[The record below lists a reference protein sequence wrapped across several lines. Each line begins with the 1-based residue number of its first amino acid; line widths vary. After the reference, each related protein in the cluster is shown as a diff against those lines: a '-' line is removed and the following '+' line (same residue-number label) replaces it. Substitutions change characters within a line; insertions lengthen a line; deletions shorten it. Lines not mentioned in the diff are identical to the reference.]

1 LLVTSGQLSQL
12 KREDRELSYRVP
24 FIDPRE
30 HYRRI
35 KEEIDFTITDT
46 LAKGDLVLRQQ
57 LHDFE
62 QHLAEFVGVKYAVGV
77 NSCYHALHF
86 SLLAAGIGPGD
97 EVITVG
103 HTFVATVSAIV
114 HAGAK
119 PVLVDVGE
127 DYNLAPDKFE
137 SAVTAKTKA
146 VIPVH
151 LNGRV
156 CEMDRIMAIADRHGI
171 RIIEDAAQ
179 ALGAT
184 FQGRRAGSFGLSGC
198 FSFYPFKSLGGLGDG
213 GAITTND
220 PEIARFVTLVRFNG
234 EDRQTGEF
242 HYHGYTALLDNVQ
255 AAVLDVKLRHLPE
268 WIAHRRFIASLYRA
282 GLQGVEGLR
291 LPHFPGEE
299 YFDSYQNYVIRTE
312 QRDELRQHLKDQGI
326 ETLLHWPK
334 PMWEHKG
341 LGLGNP
347 GLPET
352 ESICRE
358 VISLPMS
365 AETTPEHVE
374 TTVSCIRE
382 FFALRLSASKT
393 AAMQ

>member
-1 LLVTSGQLSQL
+1 M
-12 KREDRELSYRVP
+12 SYRVP

-35 KEEIDFTITDT
+35 KSEIDFAITDT

-57 LHDFE
+57 LRDFE
-62 QHLAEFVGVKYAVGV
+62 QHLAEFVGVKYAIGV

-114 HAGAK
+114 HTGAT
-119 PVLVDVGE
+119 PVLVDVRE

-137 SAVTAKTKA
+137 SAVTPRTKA

-156 CEMDRIMAIADRHGI
+156 CEMDRIAAIAEKHGI
-171 RIIEDAAQ
+171 AIIEDAAQ

-184 FQGRRAGSFGLSGC
+184 FRGKMAGSFGLSGC

-213 GAITTND
+213 GAVTTND
-220 PEIARFVTLVRFNG
+220 AKVARFVTLVRFNG

-242 HYHGYTALLDNVQ
+242 HHHGYTALLDNVQ
-255 AAVLDVKLRHLPE
+255 AAILDVKLRYLPA
-268 WIAHRRFIASLYRA
+268 WIGHRRQIAGLYRE
-282 GLQGVEGLR
+282 GLEGIEGLR
-291 LPHFPGEE
+291 LPHFQGHQ

-312 QRDELRQHLKDQGI
+312 QRSALRQRLKDQGV
-326 ETLLHWPK
+326 ETLVHWPK
-334 PMWEHKG
+334 PMWEHLG
-341 LGLGNP
+341 LGLENP

-352 ESICRE
+352 ESICSE

-374 TTVSCIRE
+374 ITVACIRD
-382 FFALRLSASKT
+382 FFSSRPAALRT
-393 AAMQ
+393 AAADSRGIQ

>member
-1 LLVTSGQLSQL
+1 L
-12 KREDRELSYRVP
+12 EDKDLSYRVP

-35 KEEIDFTITDT
+35 KAEIDFAITDT
-46 LAKGDLVLRQQ
+46 LSKGDLVLRQQ
-57 LHDFE
+57 LRDFE
-62 QHLAEFVGVKYAVGV
+62 QHLADFVGVKYAVGV

-86 SLLAAGIGPGD
+86 SLLAAGVGPGD

-114 HAGAK
+114 HTGAK
-119 PVLVDVGE
+119 AVLVDVRK

-137 SAVTAKTKA
+137 SAVTPKTKA

-156 CEMDRIMAIADRHGI
+156 CEMDRIAAIAERRGI
-171 RIIEDAAQ
+171 AIIEDAAQ

-184 FQGRRAGSFGLSGC
+184 FKGKRAGSFGLSGC

-213 GAITTND
+213 GAVTTND
-220 PEIARFVTLVRFNG
+220 PEVARFATLVRFNG

-242 HYHGYTALLDNVQ
+242 HHHGYTALLDNVQ
-255 AAVLDVKLRHLPE
+255 AAVLGVKLRYLPK
-268 WIAHRRFIASLYRA
+268 WIEHRREIAQLYR
-282 GLQGVEGLR
+282 EGLNGIKGIR
-291 LPHFPGEE
+291 LPHFLGDE

-312 QRDELRQHLKDQGI
+312 QRDALRQFLKDQGV
-326 ETLLHWPK
+326 ETLVHWSK
-334 PMWEHKG
+334 PMWEHKD
-341 LGLGNP
+341 LNLENP

-352 ESICRE
+352 ESICKE

-365 AETTPEHVE
+365 AETTREHVE
-374 TTVSCIRE
+374 IIVGCIRD
-382 FFALRLSASKT
+382 FFASHSAVLRSAS
-393 AAMQ
+393 AD

>member
-1 LLVTSGQLSQL
+1 
-12 KREDRELSYRVP
+12 LSYRVP

-35 KEEIDFTITDT
+35 KDEIDFAITDT

-57 LHDFE
+57 LRDFE
-62 QHLAEFVGVKYAVGV
+62 QHLAEFVGVKYAIGV

-86 SLLAAGIGPGD
+86 SLLAAEIGPGD

-114 HAGAK
+114 HTGAQ
-119 PVLVDVGE
+119 PILVDVRE
-127 DYNLAPDKFE
+127 DYNMAPEKFE
-137 SAVTAKTKA
+137 AAITPNTKA

-156 CEMDRIMAIADRHGI
+156 CDMDQISDTAKKHGLI
-171 RIIEDAAQ
+171 VIEDAAQ

-184 FQGRRAGSFGLSGC
+184 FRGKSAGSLGTAGC

-213 GAITTND
+213 GAVTTDD
-220 PEIARFVTLVRFNG
+220 PEVARFVTLVRFNG

-255 AAVLDVKLRHLPE
+255 AAVLDVKLRHLPA
-268 WIAHRRFIASLYRA
+268 WIEHRRKIAALYRKRLE
-282 GLQGVEGLR
+282 GIEGLR
-291 LPHFPGEE
+291 LPHFAGDQH
-299 YFDSYQNYVIRTE
+299 YDSYQNYVIRTE
-312 QRDELRQHLKDQGI
+312 HRDELRQHLRNEGV
-326 ETLLHWPK
+326 ETLIHWTK
-334 PMWEHKG
+334 PMWEHKR
-341 LGLGNP
+341 LALGNP
-347 GLPET
+347 GLSET
-352 ESICRE
+352 ERLCKE

-365 AETTPEHVE
+365 AETTTVDVE
-374 TTVSCIRE
+374 ITVNCIRD
-382 FFALRLSASKT
+382 FFSVQPISVLADT
-393 AAMQ
+393 AH

>member
-1 LLVTSGQLSQL
+1 M
-12 KREDRELSYRVP
+12 SYRVP

-35 KEEIDFTITDT
+35 KSEIDFAITDT

-57 LHDFE
+57 LRDFE
-62 QHLAEFVGVKYAVGV
+62 QHLAEFVGVKYAIGV

-114 HAGAK
+114 HTGAT
-119 PVLVDVGE
+119 PVLVDVRE
-127 DYNLAPDKFE
+127 DYNLAPDKFD
-137 SAVTAKTKA
+137 SAVTPRTKA
-146 VIPVH
+146 VIAVH

-156 CEMDRIMAIADRHGI
+156 CEMDRIAAIAEKHGI
-171 RIIEDAAQ
+171 AIIEDAAQ

-184 FQGRRAGSFGLSGC
+184 FRGKMAGSFGLSGC

-213 GAITTND
+213 GAVTTND
-220 PEIARFVTLVRFNG
+220 PKVARFATLARFNG

-242 HYHGYTALLDNVQ
+242 HHHGYTALLDNVQ
-255 AAVLDVKLRHLPE
+255 AAVLDVKLRYLPT
-268 WIAHRRFIASLYRA
+268 WIDHRRQIAGLYREGLEGIA
-282 GLQGVEGLR
+282 GLHV
-291 LPHFPGEE
+291 PHFQGHE
-299 YFDSYQNYVIRTE
+299 YFDSYQNYVIRTK
-312 QRDELRQHLKDQGI
+312 QRSALRQRLKDQGV
-326 ETLLHWPK
+326 ETLVHWAK

-341 LGLGNP
+341 LGLENP

-352 ESICRE
+352 ESICSE

-374 TTVSCIRE
+374 ITVACIRD
-382 FFALRLSASKT
+382 FFASRPAALRT
-393 AAMQ
+393 AAADSGGIR

>member
-1 LLVTSGQLSQL
+1 M
-12 KREDRELSYRVP
+12 EDKSLSYRVP

-35 KEEIDFTITDT
+35 KSEIDFAITDT

-57 LHDFE
+57 LRDFE
-62 QHLAEFVGVKYAVGV
+62 KNLAEFVRVKYAVGV

-86 SLLAAGIGPGD
+86 SLLAAGVGPGD

-114 HAGAK
+114 HTGAK
-119 PVLVDVGE
+119 PVLVDVRD
-127 DYNLAPDKFE
+127 DYNMAPDRFE
-137 SAVTAKTKA
+137 AAVTPSTKA

-156 CEMDRIMAIADRHGI
+156 CDMDGIIAIAKKRGLAV
-171 RIIEDAAQ
+171 IEDAAQ

-184 FQGRRAGSFGLSGC
+184 FRGKRAGSFGLAGC

-213 GAITTND
+213 GAVTTDD
-220 PEIARFVTLVRFNG
+220 PEVARFATLVRFNG

-255 AAVLDVKLRHLPE
+255 AAVLDVKLRHLPS
-268 WIAHRRFIASLYRA
+268 WIEHRRKIANLYR
-282 GLQGVEGLR
+282 EGLEGIEGLH
-291 LPHFPGEE
+291 LPHFAGDQ
-299 YFDSYQNYVIRTE
+299 YFDSYQNYVIRTKH
-312 QRDELRQHLKDQGI
+312 RNELRQYLKDQGV
-326 ETLLHWPK
+326 ETLVHWAK
-334 PMWEHKG
+334 PMWEHKD
-341 LGLGNP
+341 LGLENP

-352 ESICRE
+352 EGICRE

-365 AETTPEHVE
+365 AETTPENVDI
-374 TTVSCIRE
+374 TVRCIRA
-382 FFALRLSASKT
+382 FFASRPMPVRAD
-393 AAMQ
+393 AAR

>member
-1 LLVTSGQLSQL
+1 M
-12 KREDRELSYRVP
+12 SYRVP

-35 KEEIDFTITDT
+35 KTEIDFAISDT
-46 LAKGDLVLRQQ
+46 LARGDLVLRQQ
-57 LHDFE
+57 LRDFE
-62 QHLAEFVGVKYAVGV
+62 KNLAEFVGVKYAVGV

-86 SLLAAGIGPGD
+86 SLLAAGVGPGD

-119 PVLVDVGE
+119 PVLVDVGD
-127 DYNLAPDKFE
+127 DYNMAPDKFGA
-137 SAVTAKTKA
+137 AVTPKTKA

-151 LNGRV
+151 LNGRL
-156 CEMDRIMAIADRHGI
+156 CDMDGVMAVAKKHGLAV
-171 RIIEDAAQ
+171 IEDAAQ

-184 FQGRRAGSFGLSGC
+184 FRGKKAGSFGLAGC

-213 GAITTND
+213 GAVTTD
-220 PEIARFVTLVRFNG
+220 DLEVARFATLVRFNG

-255 AAVLDVKLRHLPE
+255 ASVLDVKLRHLPN
-268 WIAHRRFIASLYRA
+268 WIDHRRKIAGLYR
-282 GLQGVEGLR
+282 EGLEPIEGLN
-291 LPHFPGEE
+291 LPHFSGDQ
-299 YFDSYQNYVIRTE
+299 YFDSYQNYVIRT
-312 QRDELRQHLKDQGI
+312 QRRDELRQYLKDQGV
-326 ETLLHWPK
+326 ETLVHWAK
-334 PMWEHKG
+334 PMWEHKA
-341 LGLGNP
+341 LALEDP

-374 TTVSCIRE
+374 ITVGSIRD
-382 FFALRLSASKT
+382 FFASHPEALKT
-393 AAMQ
+393 ASAD

>member
-1 LLVTSGQLSQL
+1 LFLGVKEEG
-12 KREDRELSYRVP
+12 KHLSYRVP

-35 KEEIDFTITDT
+35 KGEIDFAITDT

-57 LHDFE
+57 LRDFE
-62 QHLAEFVGVKYAVGV
+62 KNLAEFVGVKYAVGV

-97 EVITVG
+97 EVVTVG

-114 HAGAK
+114 HTGAK
-119 PVLVDVGE
+119 PVLVDVRD
-127 DYNLAPDKFE
+127 DYNMAPDKFDA
-137 SAVTAKTKA
+137 AVTPNTKA

-156 CEMDRIMAIADRHGI
+156 CDMDGIMAVAKKHGLAV
-171 RIIEDAAQ
+171 IEDAAQ

-184 FQGRRAGSFGLSGC
+184 FRGKRAGSFGLAGC

-213 GAITTND
+213 GAVTTDD
-220 PEIARFVTLVRFNG
+220 PEVARFATLVRFNG
-234 EDRQTGEF
+234 EDRLTGEF
-242 HYHGYTALLDNVQ
+242 HHHGYTALLDNVQ
-255 AAVLDVKLRHLPE
+255 AAVLDVKLRHLPA
-268 WIAHRRFIASLYRA
+268 WIAHRRKVASLYR
-282 GLQGVEGLR
+282 EGLEGIDGLH
-291 LPHFPGEE
+291 LPHFLGDE
-299 YFDSYQNYVIRTE
+299 YFDSHQNYVIRTE
-312 QRDELRQHLKDQGI
+312 HRDELRQYLRDQGV
-326 ETLLHWPK
+326 ETLVHWAK
-334 PMWEHKG
+334 PMWEHRD
-341 LGLGNP
+341 LGLENP
-347 GLPET
+347 GLPAT

-374 TTVSCIRE
+374 ITVDCIRE
-382 FFALRLSASKT
+382 FFASLPMSLRTSA
-393 AAMQ
+393 AR

>member
-1 LLVTSGQLSQL
+1 M
-12 KREDRELSYRVP
+12 SYRVP

-35 KEEIDFTITDT
+35 KSEVDFAITDT

-57 LHDFE
+57 LRDFE
-62 QHLAEFVGVKYAVGV
+62 NHLAEFVGVRYAVGV

-86 SLLAAGIGPGD
+86 SLLAAGVGPGD

-114 HAGAK
+114 HTGAK
-119 PVLVDVGE
+119 PVLVDVRD
-127 DYNLAPDKFE
+127 DYNMAPDLFE
-137 SAVTAKTKA
+137 AAVTPNTKA

-156 CEMDRIMAIADRHGI
+156 CEMNGIMAVAKKHGLAV
-171 RIIEDAAQ
+171 IEDAAQ

-184 FQGRRAGSFGLSGC
+184 FQDKMAGSFGLAGC

-213 GAITTND
+213 GAVTTDD
-220 PEIARFVTLVRFNG
+220 PKVARLATLVRFNG

-242 HYHGYTALLDNVQ
+242 HHHGYTALLDNVQ
-255 AAVLDVKLRHLPE
+255 AAVLDVKLRHLPN
-268 WIAHRRFIASLYRA
+268 WIEHRRKIASLYRE
-282 GLQGVEGLR
+282 GLKGIESLR
-291 LPHFPGEE
+291 LPHFSDDR

-312 QRDELRQHLKDQGI
+312 RRDELRQYLNEQGV
-326 ETLLHWPK
+326 ETLVHWPK
-334 PMWEHKG
+334 PMWEYKG
-341 LGLGNP
+341 LRLDNP

-365 AETTPEHVE
+365 AETTLENVDITVGCVRDFFTSRTMPLH
-374 TTVSCIRE
+374 TTAVR
-382 FFALRLSASKT
+382 
-393 AAMQ
+393 

>member
-1 LLVTSGQLSQL
+1 LFQNAKL
-12 KREDRELSYRVP
+12 EDKDLSYRVP

-35 KEEIDFTITDT
+35 KTEIDFAITDT
-46 LAKGDLVLRQQ
+46 LSKGDLVLRQQ
-57 LHDFE
+57 LRDFE
-62 QHLAEFVGVKYAVGV
+62 QHLADFVGVKYAVGV

-86 SLLAAGIGPGD
+86 SLLAAGVGPGD

-114 HAGAK
+114 HTGAK
-119 PVLVDVGE
+119 PVLVDVRE

-137 SAVTAKTKA
+137 SAVTPRTKA

-156 CEMDRIMAIADRHGI
+156 CEMDRIAAIADRRGI
-171 RIIEDAAQ
+171 AIIEDAAQ

-184 FQGRRAGSFGLSGC
+184 FKGKRAGSFGLSGC

-213 GAITTND
+213 GAVTTND
-220 PEIARFVTLVRFNG
+220 PKVARFATLVRFNG

-242 HYHGYTALLDNVQ
+242 HHHGYTALLDNVQ
-255 AAVLDVKLRHLPE
+255 AAVLDVKLGYLPK
-268 WIAHRRFIASLYRA
+268 WIEHRREIARLYTKA
-282 GLQGVEGLR
+282 LEGIESLR
-291 LPHFPGEE
+291 LPHFLGGE
-299 YFDSYQNYVIRTE
+299 YFDSYQNYVIRTK
-312 QRDELRQHLKDQGI
+312 QRNALRQHLKDQGV
-326 ETLLHWPK
+326 ETLVHWPK
-334 PMWEHKG
+334 PMWEHKD
-341 LGLGNP
+341 LALENP
-347 GLPET
+347 ALLET
-352 ESICRE
+352 ESICKE

-374 TTVSCIRE
+374 ITVGCIRD
-382 FFALRLSASKT
+382 FFASRPAALRT
-393 AAMQ
+393 ATGD

>member
-1 LLVTSGQLSQL
+1 LLVASGLLSQL